1 MSEKKLDDVLGSSF
15 HKQEGHSM
23 ELIYKKLR
31 GNLFIQEYCVPTMAS
46 HVLKYSKNDIHLYI
60 LN

>member
-1 MSEKKLDDVLGSSF
+1 MDDVLGSSF
-15 HKQEGHSM
+15 YKQEGHSM

-46 HVLKYSKNDIHLYI
+46 YALTYSKNDINVYI